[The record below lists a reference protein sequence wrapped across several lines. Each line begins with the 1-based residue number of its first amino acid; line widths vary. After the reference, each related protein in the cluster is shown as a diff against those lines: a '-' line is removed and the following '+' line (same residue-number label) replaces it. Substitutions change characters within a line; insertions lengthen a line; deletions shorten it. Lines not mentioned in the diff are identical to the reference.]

1 MITELDT
8 SEGKRYTPIPK
19 PDVDEFS
26 RLYDALPHQNLPNPR
41 RILAL
46 DIGSRLYTETCLEDI
61 FREKTDPT
69 YKRIHHEYSRT
80 TETYEQFVKNE
91 THLELV
97 RRGCQW
103 DETSK
108 QFLGLSTEQY
118 KQTRDKVLAGLALRA
133 IELFTDWEGKISP
146 PGRRDE
152 QQNYV
157 HDDKRNLRA
166 DLRDYIAR
174 AEEILSQQTEAA

>member
-1 MITELDT
+1 MLTELDT

-19 PDVDEFS
+19 PDVDEFN
-26 RLYDALPHQNLPNPR
+26 RLYNALPHQNLPNPR

-46 DIGSRLYTETCLEDI
+46 DMGSRLYIEMCLEGI
-61 FREKTDPT
+61 RPHIYEKT
-69 YKRIHHEYSRT
+69 
-80 TETYEQFVKNE
+80 TEIYDLFVRDE

-97 RRGCQW
+97 RSGCPW
-103 DETSK
+103 DHASNQFTS
-108 QFLGLSTEQY
+108 LSAEQY

-174 AEEILSQQTEAA
+174 AEQLLQQPQAA